1 MTTWGNSLTA
11 VAVGR
16 MIEEMAP
23 SERPRFLKVVM
34 EMLPPGE
41 RIATLEAAI
50 DELLPGGR
58 QMK

>member
-1 MTTWGNSLTA
+1 MRTWGNSLTA

-16 MIEEMAP
+16 ALEEMAP

-34 EMLPPGE
+34 EMLPPDD
-41 RIATLEAAI
+41 RIATLEATI
-50 DELLPGGR
+50 DELLPGR